1 MDRQEAR
8 AGGVPIRF
16 ASQLEVSRGSGDAVL
31 HHSRLPRLSHFVHP
45 PTPPQGVATFDA
57 TAFSIS
63 EAEAALMDP
72 QQRLLLECVG
82 EALLGEGSARVRQA
96 PEACGVFVGAS
107 WQDYGKLASEAL
119 GVTAYTATGVAGS
132 VVSGRL
138 AYTFGL
144 KGPTLSID
152 TGVCCECSWCW
163 LTTPLP
169 HVHSAW
175 CCAACSSS
183 LVGLHMAFNALLLR
197 QCATA
202 AAAGVNL
209 ILHPETSA
217 IAQKAGMLA
226 PDARC
231 KTLSAAADGYG
242 RAEAVGAALLE
253 AAALDS
259 DESSALALVAGSA
272 VNQDGRSSSLTAPN
286 GPSQQDVVRAA
297 LRVAALPAAAVA
309 VLQMHGTGTPL
320 GDPIEVGA
328 AAAVLVDGVAR
339 QLPLALMAAKSW
351 IGHAEPAA
359 GVVGLAHAHAALAA
373 AVQLPLLH
381 LRAVNEH
388 VAAIMGRSNM
398 GAARGGAPWSAPR
411 QGAALPSSDMP
422 DAPRVVGA
430 SAFAFQG
437 TNAHVLVQSSGHQ
450 QVDWLASCACW
461 ERQRHWAT
469 PAPHRC
475 AAVVGSAEARCMCEE
490 CCAVSSHPPS
500 LLQASRVASAGQGR
514 QGGGGLPPRKRF
526 PRLPVGPL
534 RCRQASLPWC
544 RFL

>member
-359 GVVGLAHAHAALAA
+359 GVVGLAHAQAVLSQATALPILHLGPLNPYVEGAMEMGGGTWAA
-373 AVQLPLLH
+373 AREAAPLPGPALTPEPV
-381 LRAVNEH
+381 AVG
-388 VAAIMGRSNM
+388 V
-398 GAARGGAPWSAPR
+398 
-411 QGAALPSSDMP
+411 
-422 DAPRVVGA
+422 

-437 TNAHVLVQSSGHQ
+437 TNAHSVLLHSSQDSAGSSTPQ
-450 QVDWLASCACW
+450 RAWA
-461 ERQRHWAT
+461 RQRFWVAVPPHAGKSTT
-469 PAPHRC
+469 P
-475 AAVVGSAEARCMCEE
+475 GRCMPTPSGPHLTLC
-490 CCAVSSHPPS
+490 PS
-500 LLQASRVASAGQGR
+500 LRAGLMHVIAPRGTQQATFSAD
-514 QGGGGLPPRKRF
+514 LAAPT
-526 PRLPVGPL
+526 LAYL
-534 RCRQASLPWC
+534 RDHTGVCLRAC
-544 RFL
+544 TR